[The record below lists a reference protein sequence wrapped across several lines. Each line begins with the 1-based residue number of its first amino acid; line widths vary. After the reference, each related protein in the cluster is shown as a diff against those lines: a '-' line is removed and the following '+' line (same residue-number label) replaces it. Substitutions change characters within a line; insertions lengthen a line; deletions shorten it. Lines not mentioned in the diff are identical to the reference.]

1 MQPSKSPGSSPSES
15 CRRADRAEAEP
26 WYVSLCYALLDGFFA
41 LYARSWPLTL
51 SCYVFFAVPLELAFW
66 IHTRRFRHVRSLAP
80 NCMFTGW
87 KDSRE
92 ARRCW
97 ERVLK
102 EDSAEAIERGLRSWF
117 AGEGEMGADDVASVL
132 SLLIYNSHLADLG
145 EAKCAVIESMVQ
157 MVEAVRSWP
166 LIATD
171 CGLRLIRAPLTG
183 PRSISLRCWASGCP
197 KGATRSCA
205 ALRTMSSTGWKYVIS
220 PSCTICTCRHSRG
233 SSGAYE
239 CMLSA

>member
-1 MQPSKSPGSSPSES
+1 MRTESVSTPPPTCPHGGLGVQPSKSPGSSPSES

-117 AGEGEMGADDVASVL
+117 AGEGEMGAEDVAGVL
-132 SLLIYNSHLADLG
+132 SLLIYNSHLVDLG

-157 MVEAVRSWP
+157 MVEAVGAP
-166 LIATD
+166 
-171 CGLRLIRAPLTG
+171 GL
-183 PRSISLRCWASGCP
+183 
-197 KGATRSCA
+197 
-205 ALRTMSSTGWKYVIS
+205 
-220 PSCTICTCRHSRG
+220 
-233 SSGAYE
+233 
-239 CMLSA
+239 

>member
-1 MQPSKSPGSSPSES
+1 MRAEHARSPPTGPRGDMGVHPSKSPGSSPTES
-15 CRRADRAEAEP
+15 HRRADRAEAEP
-26 WYVSLCYALLDGFFA
+26 WYVSLCYALLDVFFS

-66 IHTRRFRHVRSLAP
+66 LHTRRFRHVRSLAP

-171 CGLRLIRAPLTG
+171 CD
-183 PRSISLRCWASGCP
+183 
-197 KGATRSCA
+197 
-205 ALRTMSSTGWKYVIS
+205 
-220 PSCTICTCRHSRG
+220 
-233 SSGAYE
+233 
-239 CMLSA
+239 

>member
-1 MQPSKSPGSSPSES
+1 MRAEHARSPPTGPRGDMGVHPSKSPGSSPTES

-26 WYVSLCYALLDGFFA
+26 WYVSLCYALLDVFFS

-66 IHTRRFRHVRSLAP
+66 LHTRRFRHVRSLAP

-157 MVEAVRSWP
+157 MVEAVRSLHADCLP
-166 LIATD
+166 HCMLIAS
-171 CGLRLIRAPLTG
+171 LIDRVDG
-183 PRSISLRCWASGCP
+183 PDDRGGALMASD
-197 KGATRSCA
+197 S
-205 ALRTMSSTGWKYVIS
+205 
-220 PSCTICTCRHSRG
+220 H
-233 SSGAYE
+233 
-239 CMLSA
+239 